1 MGKRVRAGKG
11 KMRNRRYTM
20 RRGPLVVYNEDNG
33 IVRAFRNIPGVETA
47 CVTRL
52 NLLKLAPG
60 GVFGRFLIF
69 TEGAFK
75 KLNEIYGTLKSG
87 APLKKGY
94 HLPRAQ
100 MENADIARIINSTEI
115 QSVLRPRM
123 DAPKTF
129 ESKKNALKNKCE
141 MAKLNPA
148 ASEKKAADT
157 AGDDGKRKARL
168 QASKEHNK
176 AHKRGDETF
185 YKKLMKAFEAKAAEA
200 AKDDEAGAEGD
211 E

>member
-1 MGKRVRAGKG
+1 MG
-11 KMRNRRYTM
+11 
-20 RRGPLVVYNEDNG
+20 YNEDNG

-47 CVTRL
+47 CVSRL

-75 KLNEIYGTLKSG
+75 KLNEIYGTLKGG

-115 QSVLRPRM
+115 QSVLRPRKE
-123 DAPKTF
+123 APGNH
-129 ESKKNALKNKCE
+129 ESKRNALKNKDE

-148 ASEKKAADT
+148 ASEKKSADK
-157 AGDDGKRKARL
+157 AVDGGKRKARI

-185 YKKLMKAFEAKAAEA
+185 YKKLMKAFEAKAKEA
-200 AKDDEAGAEGD
+200 DKDEEAGG
-211 E
+211 